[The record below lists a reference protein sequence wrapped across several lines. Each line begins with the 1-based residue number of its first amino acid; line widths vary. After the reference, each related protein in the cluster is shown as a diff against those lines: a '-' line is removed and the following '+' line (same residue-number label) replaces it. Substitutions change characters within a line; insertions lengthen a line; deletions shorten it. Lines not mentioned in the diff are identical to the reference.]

1 MRLIASMQMRGI
13 LLVAVT
19 ACGAPKATG
28 SLSALRPACAATDYW
43 TGAACAPR
51 GDVAKVVADAK
62 AAVVAQDPDKATAAF
77 AAAETIG
84 PMDHASYVSL
94 WEQRA
99 VMAGFLGDQ
108 PSSTSAFGMLLALD
122 PRHLIDYGL
131 KTQVTQL
138 FEAARA
144 QQPRPPELDIAWP
157 SGLDT
162 DDAIPLDV
170 EVLSDPKQF
179 LRRATVFVR
188 ARGDAQWR
196 ASDLTLSPKP
206 TRVLIP
212 PVRTTRATAL
222 ELYLRAYDDKGNEVL
237 AWSDPLKPREVP
249 LRYDPPPAWYRNWKT
264 YAIGG
269 TAAVLLTGLVV
280 YAVTLSPPDD
290 ASGSAVVK

>member
-1 MRLIASMQMRGI
+1 MRAI
-13 LLVAVT
+13 LLVAVA
-19 ACGAPKATG
+19 ACGAKPIAVTP
-28 SLSALRPACAATDYW
+28 LRLACAPTEYWSGTACAA
-43 TGAACAPR
+43 R
-51 GDVAKVVADAK
+51 GDVAKVVAEAK
-62 AAVVAQDPDKATAAF
+62 AAVVAQDPDKAGAAF
-77 AAAETIG
+77 AAADTVG

-99 VMAGFLGDQ
+99 IMAGFLADAKA
-108 PSSTSAFGMLLALD
+108 STSAFDMLLALD

-144 QQPRPPELDIAWP
+144 RQPRPPELDIAWP

-179 LRRATVFVR
+179 LRRATIFVR
-188 ARGDAQWR
+188 TRGDSQWR
-196 ASDLTLSPKP
+196 ASDLTLSAKP
-206 TRVLIP
+206 TRVVIP
-212 PVRTTRATAL
+212 AVRVAKPTAL

-237 AWSDPLKPREVP
+237 AWSDPTKPREVP
-249 LRYDPPPAWYRNWKT
+249 LRYDPPPVWYRNWKT

-280 YAVTLSPPDD
+280 YAITLSPPDD
-290 ASGSAVVK
+290 ASGSGVVK

>member
-1 MRLIASMQMRGI
+1 MRAI
-13 LLVAVT
+13 LLVAVA
-19 ACGAPKATG
+19 ACGAKPVAVTP
-28 SLSALRPACAATDYW
+28 LRL
-43 TGAACAPR
+43 ACAPTEYWSGTACTAR
-51 GDVAKVVADAK
+51 GDVAKVVAEAK
-62 AAVVAQDPDKATAAF
+62 AAVVAQDPDKASAAF
-77 AAAETIG
+77 AAADTVG

-99 VMAGFLGDQ
+99 IMAGFLADAKA
-108 PSSTSAFGMLLALD
+108 STSAFDMLLALD

-144 QQPRPPELDIAWP
+144 RQPRPPELDIAWP

-179 LRRATVFVR
+179 LRRATIFVR
-188 ARGDAQWR
+188 TRGDSQWR
-196 ASDLTLSPKP
+196 ASDLTLSAKP
-206 TRVLIP
+206 TRVVIP
-212 PVRTTRATAL
+212 AVRAAKPTAL
-222 ELYLRAYDDKGNEVL
+222 ELYLRAYDDQGNEVL
-237 AWSDPLKPREVP
+237 AWSDPTKPREVP
-249 LRYDPPPAWYRNWKT
+249 LRYDPPPVWYRNWKT

-269 TAAVLLTGLVV
+269 TAAVLLTGLIV

-290 ASGSAVVK
+290 ASGSGVVK